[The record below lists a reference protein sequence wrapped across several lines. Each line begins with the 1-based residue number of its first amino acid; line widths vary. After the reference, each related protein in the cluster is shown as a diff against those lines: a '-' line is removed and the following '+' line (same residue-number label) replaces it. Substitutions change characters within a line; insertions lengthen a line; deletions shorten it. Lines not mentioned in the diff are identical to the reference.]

1 MNKAFM
7 SDNTAPVDIRIL
19 KAIEDA
25 NHGFAKSYG
34 NDEWTQ
40 KADTLIKKEFG
51 DAAEFF
57 PVLTGTG
64 ANVISLASVLS
75 PFQAVVCAE
84 TAHINVDECG
94 APERFL
100 GSKIIGI
107 KTERGEAEP

>member
-57 PVLTGTG
+57 FP
-64 ANVISLASVLS
+64 S
-75 PFQAVVCAE
+75 
-84 TAHINVDECG
+84 
-94 APERFL
+94 
-100 GSKIIGI
+100 
-107 KTERGEAEP
+107 